1 MWIEPDYVSLSILVC
16 PWINNI
22 IIFNIII
29 IIISSSI
36 IFVFNI
42 INIIPTITTIKVIL
56 FIIAIVISII
66 INLNLGW
73 RGRGGSFTHP
83 PAPPNVG
90 FPLITQKR

>member
-42 INIIPTITTIKVIL
+42 INIIPTITTIKIIL

-73 RGRGGSFTHP
+73 RGRGVSFGAP
-83 PAPPNVG
+83 PPPNVG

>member
-1 MWIEPDYVSLSILVC
+1 MWIEPDYVSLSMFVC

-22 IIFNIII
+22 IIFNTII

-42 INIIPTITTIKVIL
+42 INIIPTITTIKIIL

-66 INLNLGW
+66 INLSLGW
-73 RGRGGSFTHP
+73 RGRGVVLPSP
-83 PAPPNVG
+83 PSPPILV
-90 FPLITQKR
+90 FP